1 MAAINAETG
10 MVNTHA
16 HKRLTVTPHRTAE
29 TLLVTP
35 TPMIEPV
42 IV

>member
-1 MAAINAETG
+1 MAAKTAETG
-10 MVNTHA
+10 MVKTQA

-29 TLLVTP
+29 TRLVTP
-35 TPMIEPV
+35 TPIIEPV